1 VADSKIRTL
10 ILCVDK
16 DDDIGKKANI
26 VTPIIGK
33 DDNMKAA
40 TTLAIADP
48 EEADSNAMF
57 GAIKLYI
64 DLMNK
69 YPDEVYQVATITG
82 EASGGFEA
90 DRKLVKELSEVN
102 STFQATNIILV
113 TDGFSDED
121 ITPIIESRI
130 PITSIRHIVVKH
142 SERIEET
149 YAVFFKYLQML
160 VNDPYYSR
168 LALGVP
174 GLLLLIY
181 GFLMALNQ
189 LQVAGIAVTLV
200 LGFVFILKG
209 FGFYDKLTE
218 IRPRLPPPERQLIYV
233 SRMIGAIVFLVGC
246 YQGIN
251 SIRSAF
257 PVLPNPFTDFS
268 FYIGN
273 FPVILAHFVLSG
285 VNLIIFGIMV
295 ALAGGA
301 VNSYLHKDEELW
313 QSIISLIVAFWLRLI
328 AIEAALIF
336 LQPTVPLSLFSPL
349 VLYTIA
355 SVISMVLAVALIYR
369 RYKKLP
375 FS

>member
-1 VADSKIRTL
+1 MSEEKIRTL

-16 DDDIGKKANI
+16 DDDIGKKANV

-33 DDNMKAA
+33 DDNVKAA
-40 TTLAIADP
+40 TALAIADP

-57 GAIKLYI
+57 GAIKI
-64 DLMNK
+64 FNDLIIK
-69 YPDEVYQVATITG
+69 FPEEEYQVATITG
-82 EASGGFEA
+82 ASVGGYEA
-90 DRKLVKELSEVN
+90 DRKIVKELSEVT
-102 STFQATNIILV
+102 SYFKATHIILV
-113 TDGFSDED
+113 TDGFSDAD

-149 YAVFFKYLQML
+149 YAVFFKYLKML
-160 VNDPYYSR
+160 VDDPYYSR

-174 GLLLLIY
+174 GLLLLIF

-200 LGFVFILKG
+200 LGFVFVIKG
-209 FGFYDKLTE
+209 FGYYDKLTMM
-218 IRPRLPPPERQLIYV
+218 RPRLPPPERQLIFT
-233 SRMIGAIVFLVGC
+233 SRLVGAIVVLIGC
-246 YQGIN
+246 YLGIKGVQLK
-251 SIRSAF
+251 F
-257 PVLPNPFTDFS
+257 PILPDPFTDFS

-273 FPVILAHFVLSG
+273 FPVLTAYFVISG
-285 VNLIIFGIMV
+285 VNIIIFGVMV

-301 VNSYLHKDEELW
+301 INSYLRKDEEFW
-313 QSIISLIVAFWLRLI
+313 QSIISLIVSFWLWLI
-328 AIEAALIF
+328 AIEAAGILLEPSAPIN
-336 LQPTVPLSLFSPL
+336 LFSPI

-355 SVISMVLAVALIYR
+355 SVLSTVFAVALVYR
-369 RYKKLP
+369 RYKKRP